1 MISRANGGAQFAN
14 RSRSAF
20 TLQGLDCV
28 RARPQLGQMF
38 TKIISDIRVWNRAR
52 LQARRARVPAL
63 GVLAIMK
70 NESMNLDEWI
80 EHYLWMGATTI
91 YLIDNGSTDDTV
103 AKARAWEKTGRVKLV
118 EYPARHRQR
127 QHYWRAFKQFRIA
140 GTCRWLLIADL
151 DEFWFCPAGDR
162 LVDALSEF
170 YNYDVIYS
178 NWVMFGSGGLIDHP
192 KSLREG
198 LTLRRAGVAGHDQTK
213 YICRT
218 RVLTRQSTL
227 DIHRVSGA
235 DSSRTISDTRR
246 FQLNHYPIQSLEFFR
261 AVKMTRG
268 AADNAQS
275 DTVRDMAYFHR
286 YDEGCDEPDR
296 QLADLVAARKSDPLH
311 ATAFKRPG
319 GDLTG
324 TVTKT

>member
-1 MISRANGGAQFAN
+1 
-14 RSRSAF
+14 
-20 TLQGLDCV
+20 
-28 RARPQLGQMF
+28 MF

-118 EYPARHRQR
+118 EYPARHQQR

-140 GTCRWLLIADL
+140 RTCQWLLIADL

-162 LVDALSEF
+162 LVDALIDF

-192 KSLREG
+192 KSLRES
-198 LTLRRAGVAGHDQTK
+198 LTLRRAGVDCHGHTK

-218 RVLTRQSTL
+218 RVLKRQSAL
-227 DIHRVSGA
+227 HIHKVFGA
-235 DSSRTISDTRR
+235 DSSRTVSDTTR
-246 FQLNHYPIQSLEFFR
+246 FQLNHYQTQSLEYFQS
-261 AVKMTRG
+261 VKMTRG
-268 AADNAQS
+268 AADHAES
-275 DTVRDMAYFHR
+275 DTLRDMAYF
-286 YDEGCDEPDR
+286 YSQNEGCDQTDR

-311 ATAFKRPG
+311 ATALKRPG

-324 TVTKT
+324 SVTKT